1 MTSIAVDRKERSA
14 FPGSSLAGFHAT
26 RSRLLRPAMVALA
39 CAGAGAPAIAA
50 DAYPVRPV
58 RLIVPY
64 APGGNADLVGR
75 LVADGLTSR
84 LGAQFIVDNRPGASS
99 VIGTELAVK
108 APADGY
114 TILLVAST
122 FAVNP
127 SLVPKLPYDTLRD
140 LIPISLVAQTPQIL
154 LASPVVPVRSLKEL
168 IALAKAK
175 PGTLNYGSTGVGSTA
190 NMAGALLNVLAGIH
204 LVHVPYK
211 ATAQSLTDAMAGH
224 LHLVIPSLTS
234 SIAHIRSGKLKA
246 LGVTSTKR
254 SAQLPEVPTIAEGG
268 VPGYQAVIWNGV
280 LAPRGTPAPILDR
293 LSREVAAAMRAPEA
307 AERYRALGAE
317 TIGST
322 PEEFAKFLRAEL
334 AQYARVIKEA
344 GLKAELER

>member
-1 MTSIAVDRKERSA
+1 MKCTSLPLLLSA
-14 FPGSSLAGFHAT
+14 LVLA
-26 RSRLLRPAMVALA
+26 ALSQ
-39 CAGAGAPAIAA
+39 GVSAA

-75 LVADGLTSR
+75 IVAEGLTSR
-84 LGAQFIVDNRPGASS
+84 LGAQFVVDNRAGGSS
-99 VIGTELAVK
+99 IIGTELAAK
-108 APADGY
+108 AAPDGY

-127 SLVPKLPYDTLRD
+127 SLVAKLPYDTLHD
-140 LIPISLVAQTPQIL
+140 LIPISLVAQTPQVL
-154 LASPVVPVRSLKEL
+154 LASPVVQAQSLQEL

-175 PGTLNYGSTGVGSTA
+175 PGSLNYGSTGVGSTA
-190 NMAGALLNVLAGIH
+190 NMAGALLSVLAGIR

-211 ATAQSLTDAMAGH
+211 ATAQSLTDVMAGH
-224 LHLVIPSLTS
+224 LHLAIPSLTS

-254 SAQLPEVPTIAEGG
+254 SAQLPEVPTIAEAG
-268 VPGYQAVIWNGV
+268 VPGYQAVIWNAV
-280 LAPRGTPAPILDR
+280 VAPRGTPRGRLDR
-293 LSREVAAAMRAPEA
+293 LSRELAAAMRAPEA
-307 AERYRALGAE
+307 ADRYRALGAE

-322 PEEFAKFLRAEL
+322 PEEFGKFLRSEI
-334 AQYARVIKEA
+334 AQYARVIQES
-344 GLKAELER
+344 GLKAQLER